1 MNENFDMN
9 DFVSHISKNNGLF
22 GIFANSDFGSTTLS
36 MQIVGEVVKRK
47 NGTVLVYS
55 FEHTKERYR
64 QRMHDM
70 GICTE
75 DILIFVDWRLT
86 AEDIKSHIATSD
98 NPILIVIDPIELWEP
113 QVAKK
118 LKHISDEF
126 SIPILVNG
134 CLPRNSGDYD
144 PEHRPDLYSLVTTV
158 SQREYMKFY
167 EYKFLALLHRNH
179 DCDREIGT
187 VYRYNISNHAELII
201 KINRF
206 AKLNSIFMNWDEEK
220 SIFRF

>member
-9 DFVSHISKNNGLF
+9 DLVDNISKNNGLF
-22 GIFANSDFGSTTLS
+22 GIFANTGFGSTALS

-47 NGTVLVYS
+47 KGTVLVYS
-55 FEHTKERYR
+55 FENTKERYR
-64 QRMHDM
+64 QRMHDV

-75 DILIFVDWRLT
+75 DILIFDDWRLT

-98 NPILIVIDPIELWEP
+98 NPILIVIDPIELCGP

-144 PEHRPDLYSLVTTV
+144 PEHRPDMYSLVTTV

-206 AKLNSIFMNWDEEK
+206 AKSNNIFMDWDEEK